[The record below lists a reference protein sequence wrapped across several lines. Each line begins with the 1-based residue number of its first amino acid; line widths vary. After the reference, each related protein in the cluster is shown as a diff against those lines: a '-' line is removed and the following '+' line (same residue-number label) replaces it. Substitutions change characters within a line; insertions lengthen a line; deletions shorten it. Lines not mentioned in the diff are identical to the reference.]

1 MSSRCPYLANRVL
14 VFVLALLVFAC
25 ERSDSRLS
33 PIQRLNEV
41 PGDVAPGFL
50 PDYTALS
57 ARGSDVAVAWMSAA
71 GAEPRAIVLR
81 LSEDAGQTWGPEFRP
96 GSAAFS
102 RADATDPQL
111 LRFAG
116 TEDFLI
122 LWDVATEP
130 RRRKAIAAQ
139 ASPDQGQTFLPPQI
153 LSEASR
159 VFDPVALTL
168 EDRNGLSVWVSQE
181 GRSRQLMFRVS
192 KDAGRTWGTNAQRL
206 DPTAVGLA
214 RQPSLLVLPDE
225 KVLAVWEQRAQQNRG
240 GVSRPHLRA
249 SVGEDHGRQWSPSVP
264 VDARFEGPSPLWPR
278 VVYGDDRVS
287 LIWSTAITGATHRGA
302 VVLSQSL
309 DEGQSWSAPQELFV
323 GEEAPSTNLLAAGK
337 HVYLSWH
344 GGPRHD
350 IGIYFLASANGGANW
365 LAGKANPLRIDDP
378 QAEGNA
384 LRPAMA
390 ADDEGRIAVAWTV
403 GRQRL
408 WMRHSGDYGK
418 SWSDVLL
425 LAAEEGAGKLKYPQ
439 IAITEGQALVT
450 WERWP
455 DKSLHIKSIGDMEKR
470 LPLDFFFRRID
481 LS

>member
-1 MSSRCPYLANRVL
+1 MSRRCSCLANRIL

-25 ERSDSRLS
+25 ERSDSRLF

-50 PDYTALS
+50 PDYTSLS
-57 ARGSDVAVAWMSAA
+57 ARGSHVAVAWMSAA
-71 GAEPRAIVLR
+71 GAEPREVVTR
-81 LSEDAGQTWGPEFRP
+81 FSEDAGRTWSPELRS
-96 GSAAFS
+96 GSHAFPN
-102 RADATDPQL
+102 ADATDPQI
-111 LRFAG
+111 LRFPG
-116 TEDFLI
+116 TDDILL
-122 LWDVATEP
+122 LWDLARGP
-130 RRRKAIAAQ
+130 RRRKAIAVQ
-139 ASPDQGQTFLPPQI
+139 ASPDQGRTFLPPQI

-168 EDRNGLSVWVSQE
+168 ANRNGLSVWVRQE
-181 GRSRQLMFRVS
+181 GRSRQLMFRVTQ
-192 KDAGRTWGTNAQRL
+192 DAGRTWGTAARRL
-206 DPTAVGLA
+206 NPAAAGLA

-225 KVLAVWEQRAQQNRG
+225 KVLAVWEQRAQLNRG

-249 SVGEDHGRQWSPSVP
+249 AVGDDQGRQWSPSVP
-264 VDARFEGPSPLWPR
+264 VDARFEGASPLWPR
-278 VVYGDDRVS
+278 VVYADSRVS
-287 LIWSTAITGATHRGA
+287 LVWSTAITGATHRGA
-302 VVLSQSL
+302 VVLSQSV
-309 DEGQSWSAPQELFV
+309 DEGQSWSAPQELFA
-323 GEEAPSTNLLAAGK
+323 GEEAPSTNLEAAGE

-344 GGPRHD
+344 GGPRND

-365 LAGKANPLRIDDP
+365 LAGKANPQRIDDP

-390 ADDEGRIAVAWTV
+390 VDDEGRVAVAWTV
-403 GRQRL
+403 GGKRL
-408 WMRHSGDYGK
+408 WVRHSGDHGK

-425 LAAEEGAGKLKYPQ
+425 VAAEEGAGKLKYPQ

-455 DKSLHIKSIGDMEKR
+455 DKSLHVQSIRDMEKR
-470 LPLDFFFRRID
+470 LPLDFFLRRID